1 MLEDCKA
8 CQMSALEHI
17 TDEALLA
24 GYLDEVRRLSGNP
37 TLTHDEA
44 VEWLQRQKV
53 NPPYSG
59 AQEG

>member
-1 MLEDCKA
+1 MHENCKA

-17 TDEALLA
+17 TDEELLD
-24 GYLDEVRRLSGNP
+24 GYIEEVRRLSGNP

-53 NPPYSG
+53 
-59 AQEG
+59 A